1 MLENVWEFLQCV
13 KKKKKKK
20 LEQRGEMKI
29 NFINLFGLE
38 VKKLIFKVL
47 QCKTEEN

>member
-1 MLENVWEFLQCV
+1 MC

-20 LEQRGEMKI
+20 LEQREEMKI

-38 VKKLIFKVL
+38 VKKKNNF
-47 QCKTEEN
+47 